1 MPNKCTRCGKI
12 HSDDSPY
19 LFQGC
24 DKCGSKFFF
33 YVRQEALEKADKEFK
48 ELKPKEIEEIE
59 RDIRDIIPKNIDRD
73 ETVVLDLEAIR
84 VIKPGKYRIDVSNL
98 FTQRPIVIRVGP
110 GRYELDLT
118 TLMSKLRDKFS
129 TENTKEKKA
138 SRGR

>member
-12 HSDDSPY
+12 HADDSPC
-19 LFQGC
+19 LVTGC
-24 DKCGSKFFF
+24 DVCGSKFFF
-33 YVRQEALEKADKEFK
+33 YIRQEAIEKADRELKD
-48 ELKPKEIEEIE
+48 LKPKEIDEIE
-59 RDIRDIIPKNIDRD
+59 RDIRDIIPREVDRD

-118 TLMSKLRDKFS
+118 TLMTKFRDRMKAR
-129 TENTKEKKA
+129 ETKA
-138 SRGR
+138 

>member
-12 HSDDSPY
+12 HADDSPY
-19 LFQGC
+19 LFTGC

-33 YVRQEALEKADKEFK
+33 YVRQEALDKADKELK
-48 ELKPKEIEEIE
+48 TLKPEEIDEIEK
-59 RDIRDIIPKNIDRD
+59 DIRDIIPKDVDKD
-73 ETVVLDLEAIR
+73 ETVVLDVEAIR

-129 TENTKEKKA
+129 QDEEPKKK
-138 SRGR
+138 

>member
-24 DKCGSKFFF
+24 DQCGSKFFF
-33 YVRQEALEKADKEFK
+33 YVRQEALKDAEKELKD
-48 ELKPKEIEEIE
+48 LKPKEIDEIE
-59 RDIRDIIPKNIDRD
+59 KDIRDIIPKDVDKD

-118 TLMSKLRDKFS
+118 TMMSKFRKRMKA
-129 TENTKEKKA
+129 KEEKT
-138 SRGR
+138 